1 MNYDTTL
8 KIGGRL
14 LAIDYPTYFI
24 ADIAANHDGD
34 LQRAK
39 NLIRRA
45 KDAGADAAK
54 FQHFDA
60 PKIVSDYGFR
70 NLGGGKTHQAKWD
83 RPVFE
88 VYEQYSINNDWNQT
102 LYETARE
109 VGIDWMT
116 TPYDREATDRVV
128 DLLPAYKIGSGDITW
143 LESVEYIASKG
154 KPVLLAT
161 GASNLFEVEEA
172 VNAVLGVNRQLCLL
186 QCNTNYTGELENFKY
201 VNLRVLQAF
210 ALHWPGM
217 PLGLSDHTPGH
228 ASVLGA
234 IALGARVI
242 EKHFTDD
249 TTRKGPDHGFAM
261 DPRTWRE
268 MVDRSR
274 ELEYAL
280 GDGIKRVEGNE
291 KDSAIVQRRSI
302 RLKKNLPAG
311 TVLKADH
318 LVCLRPAPAGS
329 IAPSRIAD
337 VLGQRLARDKVEG
350 AELTHEDLTKAE
362 SR

>member
-1 MNYDTTL
+1 MRYDTEL
-8 KIGGRL
+8 KIGSRALGL
-14 LAIDYPTYFI
+14 DQASYFI

-39 NLIRRA
+39 DLIRRA

-54 FQHFDA
+54 FQHFNA

-70 NLGGGKTHQAKWD
+70 NLGGVQTHQTKWD

-88 VYEQYSINNDWNQT
+88 VYEQYSLNNDWNQA
-102 LYETARE
+102 LWECARDA
-109 VGIDWMT
+109 GIDWMT
-116 TPYDREATDRVV
+116 TPYDKEATDRVF
-128 DLLPAYKIGSGDITW
+128 DLLPAYKVGSGDITW
-143 LESVEYIASKG
+143 LESIEHIASKG
-154 KPVLLAT
+154 KPVFLAT

-172 VNAVLGVNRQLCLL
+172 VETVLAVNRQLCLL
-186 QCNTNYTGELENFKY
+186 QCNTNYTGDLENFKY

-228 ASVLGA
+228 AVVLGA
-234 IALGARVI
+234 IALGARAI

-249 TTRKGPDHGFAM
+249 TSRKGPDHGFAM

-274 ELEYAL
+274 ELESAL
-280 GDGIKRVEGNE
+280 GDGVKRIELNE

-302 RLKKNLPAG
+302 RLAQDLRVG

-318 LVCLRPAPAGS
+318 LVCLRPAPVAS
-329 IAPSRIAD
+329 IAPSR
-337 VLGQRLARDKVEG
+337 LGEVIGRRLTRDKARG
-350 AELTHEDLTKAE
+350 AELIHEDLAQVKE
-362 SR
+362 

>member
-1 MNYDTTL
+1 MNYDTEL
-8 KIGGRL
+8 KIGDRV
-14 LAIDYPTYFI
+14 LAVNQPTYFI

-39 NLIRRA
+39 DLIRRA

-70 NLGGGKTHQAKWD
+70 NLGGARSHQAKWD

-88 VYEQYSINNDWNQT
+88 VYEQYSINNDWNQA
-102 LYETARE
+102 LWETARE
-109 VGIDWMT
+109 VRIDWMT
-116 TPYDREATDRVV
+116 TPYDKEATDRVV
-128 DLLPAYKIGSGDITW
+128 DLLPAFKIGSGDITW
-143 LESVEYIASKG
+143 LESIEHIASKG

-172 VNAVLGVNRQLCLL
+172 VNAVLAVNRQLCLL

-234 IALGARVI
+234 IALGARAI

-291 KDSAIVQRRSI
+291 QDSSVVQRRCI
-302 RLKKNLPAG
+302 RLKQDLPAG

-318 LVCLRPAPAGS
+318 LVSLRPAPAGS
-329 IAPSRIAD
+329 IAPSRIGD
-337 VLGQRLARDKVEG
+337 VLGRRLARDKVEG
-350 AELTHEDLTKAE
+350 AELTHEDLTKVE

>member
-1 MNYDTTL
+1 MRYDTEL
-8 KIGGRL
+8 RIGNRL
-14 LAIDYPTYFI
+14 IGLDQPAYFI

-39 NLIRRA
+39 DLIRRA
-45 KDAGADAAK
+45 KGAGADAAK

-70 NLGGGKTHQAKWD
+70 NLSGIQTHQTKWD
-83 RPVFE
+83 RPVFD
-88 VYEQYSINNDWNQT
+88 VYAQYSINRDWNQT
-102 LYETARE
+102 LWEVARD

-116 TPYDREATDRVV
+116 TPYDREATDQVV

-143 LESVEYIASKG
+143 LQSIRHIASKG

-172 VNAVLGVNRQLCLL
+172 IETVLAVNRQLCLL
-186 QCNTNYTGELENFKY
+186 QCNTNYTGNFENFKH
-201 VNLRVLQAF
+201 VNLRVLQTF
-210 ALHWPGM
+210 AVHWPGL

-228 ASVLGA
+228 AAVLGA

-249 TTRKGPDHGFAM
+249 TSRKGPDHGFAM

-274 ELEYAL
+274 ELENAL
-280 GDGIKRVEGNE
+280 GDGVKRIERNE
-291 KDSAIVQRRSI
+291 SHSMVVQRRSI
-302 RLKKNLPAG
+302 RLAQDLDAG
-311 TVLKADH
+311 TLLKLDH
-318 LVCLRPAPAGS
+318 LVCLRPAPAAS
-329 IAPSRIAD
+329 ISPARIGE
-337 VLGQRLARDKVEG
+337 VIGRRLTHDKVKG
-350 AELTHEDLTKAE
+350 AELTYDDLVQVKE
-362 SR
+362 

>member
-1 MNYDTTL
+1 MNYDTQLT
-8 KIGGRL
+8 IGRRL
-14 LAIDYPTYFI
+14 LAIDCPTYFI

-39 NLIRRA
+39 DLIRRA
-45 KDAGADAAK
+45 KDIGADAAK

-70 NLGGGKTHQAKWD
+70 NLGGAKSHQEKWD
-83 RPVFE
+83 RPVFD
-88 VYEQYSINNDWNQT
+88 VYEQYSLNNDWNHT
-102 LYETARE
+102 LWETACE

-116 TPYDREATDRVV
+116 TPYDKDATDRVV
-128 DLLPAYKIGSGDITW
+128 DLLPAFKIGSGDITW
-143 LESVEYIASKG
+143 LESIKHIASKG

-161 GASNLFEVEEA
+161 GASNLLEVEEA
-172 VNAVLGVNRQLCLL
+172 VNSVLALNRQLCLL
-186 QCNTNYTGELENFKY
+186 QCNTNYTGDVENFRHL
-201 VNLRVLQAF
+201 NLRVLQAF

-234 IALGARVI
+234 IALGARAI

-249 TTRKGPDHGFAM
+249 TTRKGPDHSFAM
-261 DPRTWRE
+261 DPQTWRE

-274 ELEYAL
+274 ELENAL
-280 GDGIKRVEGNE
+280 GDGIKRVEENE

-302 RLKKNLPAG
+302 RLNRDLPAG
-311 TVLKADH
+311 TILQADH
-318 LVCLRPAPAGS
+318 LVCLRPAPTGS
-329 IAPSRIAD
+329 IPPSRIGA
-337 VLGQRLARDKVEG
+337 VVGRCLTRDKVKD
-350 AELTHEDLTKAE
+350 AELMHEDLTE
-362 SR
+362 VE